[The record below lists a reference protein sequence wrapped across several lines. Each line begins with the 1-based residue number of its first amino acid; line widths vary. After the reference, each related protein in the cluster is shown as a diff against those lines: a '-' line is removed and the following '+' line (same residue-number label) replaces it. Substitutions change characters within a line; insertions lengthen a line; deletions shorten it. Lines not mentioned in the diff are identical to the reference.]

1 METYIAGIL
10 FNLVQLWANHAGKPP
25 GWTPSQEDIAELLA
39 KVDAATP
46 EARKAA
52 SRERL
57 GLPPDDTHPPG

>member
-1 METYIAGIL
+1 METYLAGIL
-10 FNLVQLWANHAGKPP
+10 FNLIQLWANHANKPP
-25 GWTPSQEDIAELLA
+25 GWVPSEQDVADLLA

-57 GLPPDDTHPPG
+57 GLPPEPPENPA